1 MTPIPPTPEPF
12 DPSDHD
18 PNAVPVEQFVA
29 LFGGEC
35 FTVSDLQQLGMPLVH
50 VSPEFYQLT
59 GYAASEALG
68 RDLGF
73 LQHSDTEQRGNRE
86 LRDAVGKGRP
96 CTVILRN
103 YRKDGSLFWN
113 EQRHYPVRNED
124 GDVTHLVTVQR
135 DVTDR
140 MNAAMSQDV
149 GEAMARYLEEEGR
162 FFGYSLLLREGRE
175 PSLAWLAEAARHLV
189 GLSAVEIRQRGLLSI
204 IHPEDRDLF
213 ERRLGRIQRSVD
225 RHEGALPN
233 RIFRDQYRMVTADG
247 KVLWVEDA
255 ASVAWESG
263 EAGVT
268 AIHAV
273 VRDIT
278 RLRKSQHA
286 FWQLSHFDVLT
297 GLPNRN
303 ILEDRLQQ
311 ALARARRNGGHVGVV
326 MMDLGPLRGPGDD
339 AARARDRA
347 VKRLAEELRRS
358 VRRSDTLAR
367 FDGDRFALMLPD
379 LTEPDGI
386 VAVLDKL
393 LAAVG
398 GAGREDA
405 GEAETGETVAIGVAM
420 SPGSGTSPEDLLD
433 AAHEAAERAKASGDS
448 AYVVHDASVDDE
460 LRERIRLRADVH
472 RALERREF
480 VLHYQPRVR
489 LSSGEITG
497 VEALLRWVHP
507 ERGLLKPPAFLGSI
521 RSVATARAISAWVL
535 DEACRQARRWADER
549 TPRRV
554 SVNVPPIAVADAAF
568 VATVVDA
575 LARHDLH
582 PALLELELDGSSS
595 AAELETWSVKLAE
608 LRAMGVRVSL
618 DDFGESATPFS
629 VLRALPLDT
638 LKIAGS
644 FQHHLTGS
652 GGEAERGLLA
662 SIVSLAKSIDL
673 HVVAEWV
680 ETPEQKRILQEL
692 GCDEGQGFLFSH
704 AIPAEHVPL
713 GALQPAGSR
722 L

>member
-1 MTPIPPTPEPF
+1 MNSRMQTT
-12 DPSDHD
+12 SDASAGED
-18 PNAVPVEQFVA
+18 VAAVPVEQFVS

-50 VSPEFYQLT
+50 VSPEFHQLT
-59 GYAASEALG
+59 GYEATEALG

-86 LRDAVGKGRP
+86 LRDAIRKGRP

-113 EQRHYPVRNED
+113 EQRHYPVRNEE

-175 PSLAWLAEAARHLV
+175 PSLAWLAEAARHLL
-189 GLSAVEIRQRGLLSI
+189 GLSASEIRQRGLASV
-204 IHPEDRDLF
+204 IHPDDRELF

-225 RHEGALPN
+225 RHEGALPT
-233 RIFRDQYRMVTADG
+233 RIFRDQYRMVAADG

-255 ASVAWESG
+255 ASVAWESN

-311 ALARARRNGGHVGVV
+311 ALARGRRNDTHVAVV
-326 MMDLGPLRGPGDD
+326 LIDLGGLRIGEDD
-339 AARARDRA
+339 ADVARDRDRA
-347 VKRLAEELRRS
+347 VKRLAEELRRT

-367 FDGDRFALMLPD
+367 LDGERFVLMLPD
-379 LTEPDGI
+379 LDEPEGI
-386 VAVLDKL
+386 VPVLDKL
-393 LAAVG
+393 LEAVG
-398 GAGREDA
+398 GANGVS
-405 GEAETGETVAIGVAM
+405 GEASAVALGVAL
-420 SPGSGTSPEDLLD
+420 SPGSGTAPEDLLD
-433 AAHEAAERAKASGDS
+433 AVHEAAERAKVAGEAS
-448 AYVVHDASVDDE
+448 YVVHDASVDE
-460 LRERIRLRADVH
+460 GLRERIQLRADLQ
-472 RALERREF
+472 RALERDEF

-489 LSSGEITG
+489 LSSGEMTG

-521 RSVATARAISAWVL
+521 RSVTTARAIFAWVL
-535 DEACRQARRWADER
+535 DQACGQARRWAEAR
-549 TPRRV
+549 RPHRV
-554 SVNVPPIAVADAAF
+554 SVNVPTIALADARF
-568 VATVVDA
+568 VGIVVDA

-582 PALLELELDGSSS
+582 PALLELELDGSATPS
-595 AAELETWSVKLAE
+595 ALASWSVKLAE
-608 LRAMGVRVSL
+608 LRQMGVRVSL
-618 DDFGESATPFS
+618 DDFGISATPFT
-629 VLRALPLDT
+629 VLRDLPLDA
-638 LKIAGS
+638 LKLAGP
-644 FQHHLTGS
+644 FQHNLTSS
-652 GGEAERGLLA
+652 GHEAERSLLA
-662 SIVSLAKSIDL
+662 SIVALAKSMDL
-673 HVVAEWV
+673 RVVAEWV
-680 ETPEQKRILQEL
+680 ETAEQKKILQDL
-692 GCDEGQGFLFSH
+692 GCEEAQGFYFSH
-704 AIPAEHVPL
+704 AIPAEHVPDGGFL
-713 GALQPAGSR
+713 PLAAAR
-722 L
+722 